1 MAAGRR
7 LETHGLNVLQYLHHC
22 TQNRVNYK
30 TVLSDMEEQN
40 FDSAKNWMKNKRR
53 QCDDFYLVDGEDDY
67 NHDDT
72 R

>member
-1 MAAGRR
+1 
-7 LETHGLNVLQYLHHC
+7 
-22 TQNRVNYK
+22 
-30 TVLSDMEEQN
+30 MEEQN

-53 QCDDFYLVDGEDDY
+53 QCDNFCLVDGEGGGDNDNDGDDDY